1 MIGRKKVPVGGSFGW
16 GTKKARPVAMTRRTL
31 IIAGFEKRATSNNLK
46 MQLFEM
52 FPVVILEFDF

>member
-1 MIGRKKVPVGGSFGW
+1 MGD
-16 GTKKARPVAMTRRTL
+16 KKARPVGMTRRTL